1 MTLGRDEEPCR
12 VTPRPRRS
20 PRPLLFALAQALLP
34 FSLILLLPLSGQI
47 LDCASSRSLAGGVSW
62 PWVGPVGT
70 GLVHVYTDEWE
81 ILRGA
86 RQPGTRFLL
95 HLGCCPESL
104 GFVTE

>member
-1 MTLGRDEEPCR
+1 MTLRRDEEPCR
-12 VTPRPRRS
+12 VTPRLRCS
-20 PRPLLFALAQALLP
+20 PWPLLFTLAQALLP
-34 FSLILLLPLSGQI
+34 FSLILPLPLSGQI
-47 LDCASSRSLAGGVSW
+47 PSRASSLSLAGGVSW
-62 PWVGPVGT
+62 PWVGSVGT

-86 RQPGTRFLL
+86 GQPGTRFLL